1 MTDIILSGR
10 NALRQI
16 AGKVYRYHYPKEI
29 TPSTIR
35 ELAAKG
41 ALDPEL
47 LVSITLFYRASVDPE
62 TEIDAKDVMAW
73 LTTCVRTVCDLL
85 AAEEALASEAEAS

>member
-16 AGKVYRYHYPKEI
+16 ASKVYRCHYPKEI

-47 LVSITLFYRASVDPE
+47 FVSITLFYRASIDPE
-62 TEIDAKDVMAW
+62 TGIDAQDVMAW

-85 AAEEALASEAEAS
+85 AAEEALAAEAEAS

>member
-16 AGKVYRYHYPKEI
+16 AGKVYRYHYPKEV
-29 TPSTIR
+29 THSTIR

-47 LVSITLFYRASVDPE
+47 FVSITLFYRASVDPE
-62 TEIDAKDVMAW
+62 TEIDAKDVMDW
-73 LTTCVRTVCDLL
+73 LTTCIKKLCELIATDETL
-85 AAEEALASEAEAS
+85 AAEAEAS

>member
-1 MTDIILSGR
+1 MTNIILSGR

-16 AGKVYRYHYPKEI
+16 AGMVYRYHYPQEV

-41 ALDPEL
+41 AFDPEL
-47 LVSITLFYRASVDPE
+47 LVSITLMYRASIPDPN
-62 TEIDAKDVMAW
+62 IDTQDVMAW
-73 LTTCVRTVCDLL
+73 LTTFIKKFCELM
-85 AAEEALASEAEAS
+85 AAEEALAAEAEAL